1 MDQPF
6 QSCITLCV
14 ESNAI
19 HAYTHEFTLQILLRL
34 SLQKLTVH
42 FGACRQFLLAG
53 AVVVFRCTPEVF
65 VERFAGREVAVVG
78 IRGAVVGMHTPL
90 PNGPREE
97 IHVRFLPQVP

>member
-1 MDQPF
+1 MDQSF
-6 QSCITLCV
+6 QSCITLHV

-19 HAYTHEFTLQILLRL
+19 HAYTHEFTLQILFRL

-53 AVVVFRCTPEVF
+53 AVVVGSTPEVF
-65 VERFAGREVAVVG
+65 VERFVGLEVVVVG
-78 IRGAVVGMHTPL
+78 NRGAVVGMHTPL
-90 PNGPREE
+90 PNRPRVE